1 MSILNGF
8 LRGAHDP
15 EITANIDQ
23 KIYSGVATFMK
34 NWVGTK
40 RGALSK
46 RAPFVFQKTLSG
58 DSVILGFN
66 YDDDE
71 KYLLRFFEDSSGV
84 SHCEK
89 YQYINESLVYKGQIG
104 LNESGSGAAFR
115 QPTYTSNTAPQDTI
129 SDNAVSGST
138 SSTTCY
144 ERFNT
149 YGNNNKAALWC
160 QQPQMPNGRKINYQ
174 LVIEF
179 DTPTNINTVRY
190 IYGSRRAF
198 YQTTSQDSSD
208 YWAVVKIEGSLDGG
222 SWTTL
227 KTINNPVPTGR
238 GSYYQNTGIEIISDT
253 YWKYYRFTP
262 SNLTGTNGT
271 PSGAMFGQIKMTG
284 WEQGTEGEFV
294 SPITF
299 DQAKTMNWFNGYRRA
314 WFVHPDFRP
323 YELQQSFLQP
333 TYAGLNFTDLGNPT
347 QVRVFQQRLVFA
359 AFKNAPRQINLS
371 ESANY
376 STFTLPGTTVLST
389 SAIQGQVDEMKNKVS
404 ALFNGRQ
411 MLYIQS
417 ADGLGSL
424 NSGADD
430 VPLTATM
437 IAARLRNETPLS
449 ATIQPIRQDEIVYC
463 VGADNKTVYAL
474 DYDYQYARI
483 PLAPLNEHC
492 ITYFD
497 AGIKQMLSMKG
508 KLPYLVFLLNDG
520 TLLFAVAYRSDTSF
534 SFHLF
539 PLEHADGNISSI
551 TVLRNNMTGYDTL
564 FAIVNHTNG
573 TTNLESLESYSDF
586 YSKEK
591 GNEYFKSHILL
602 DTKQHIKNDFYYT
615 GANFRYYG
623 IKDAATGRIRLDGY
637 YLSQYLP
644 SFSTKDEMQLM
655 FGSKIYTFK
664 NIRTTESPDP
674 SITFVWADA
683 SEEPPLTQTSG
694 GQAYA
699 RTSQIRFPRK
709 TITAPQYI
717 GLGAQVFDGDDFVK
731 TASEDAEAGT
741 ITLERAIYEG
751 DIGLPYVARAE
762 FENLIGAEAAQ
773 QKKVVESIAACITY
787 GTGLKVGT
795 ESVLEAVGFANYD
808 FKTWQDSI
816 LPDENLRTRPIKDK
830 SRKDKK
836 IVIECDYAFPANITF
851 ISYNIKATGV
861 S

>member
-1 MSILNGF
+1 MGNILNGF

-46 RAPFVFQKTLSG
+46 RAPFVLQRTLHA
-58 DSVILGFN
+58 DSVLFGFN
-66 YDDDE
+66 YDDNE
-71 KYLLRFFEDSSGV
+71 KYLLRFFEDSNGV

-89 YQYINESLVYKGQIG
+89 YQFINGGLIDKGQIG
-104 LNESGSGAAFR
+104 LNESGSGAAFS

-138 SSTTCY
+138 SSTTCF

-149 YGNNNKAALWC
+149 FTNSNKSAMWC
-160 QQPQMPNGRKINYQ
+160 VQPQMPNGRKIDYK

-179 DTPTNINTVRY
+179 DTPTNINSVRY
-190 IYGSRRAF
+190 LYGNKRAF
-198 YQTTSQDSSD
+198 YQSSSVVSDD
-208 YWAVVKIEGSLDGG
+208 YWAVLTIEGSMDGTA
-222 SWTTL
+222 WTTL
-227 KTINNPVPTGR
+227 GIVNNPVPTGR
-238 GSYYQNTGIEIISDT
+238 QSHHENTTTIITDT

-284 WEQGTEGEFV
+284 WVEGGVAEYT

-299 DQAKTMNWFNGYRRA
+299 EQAKTMNWFNGYRRA
-314 WFVHPDFRP
+314 WFVHQDFAP

-347 QVRVFQQRLVFA
+347 LVRVFQQRLVFA
-359 AFKNAPRQINLS
+359 AFTNAPRQVNLS

-376 STFTLPGTTVLST
+376 STFTLPSTTVLST

-430 VPLTATM
+430 VPLTAT
-437 IAARLRNETPLS
+437 IITARLRNETPLS

-551 TVLRNNMTGYDTL
+551 AVLQNNLDGYDSL
-564 FAIVNHTNG
+564 FAVVNHTNG
-573 TTNLESLESYSDF
+573 TTTLESLQSYSDF
-586 YSKEK
+586 YTKEK

-602 DTKQHIKNDFYYT
+602 DTKQQIVLPAQTDITFTYDGTQNDGRLHFTIDGTIPTLPNDEIKLIFN
-615 GANFRYYG
+615 
-623 IKDAATGRIRLDGY
+623 
-637 YLSQYLP
+637 SQEY
-644 SFSTKDEMQLM
+644 
-655 FGSKIYTFK
+655 ICK
-664 NIRTTESPDP
+664 NCRFDTTTNSMWAEVSAEPEQTESQGYIIPTTTLNTP
-674 SITFVWADA
+674 
-683 SEEPPLTQTSG
+683 E
-694 GQAYA
+694 
-699 RTSQIRFPRK
+699 
-709 TITAPQYI
+709 YI
-717 GLGAQVFDGDDFVK
+717 GLAAQVFDGDDFIEK
-731 TASEDAEAGT
+731 TSESADDGT
-741 ITLERAIYEG
+741 ITIARPIYSCYV
-751 DIGLPYVARAE
+751 GLPYVARAE
-762 FENLIGAEAAQ
+762 FENLTDAGLAQ
-773 QKKVVESIAACITY
+773 QNKVVENIAACITY

-795 ESVLEAVGFANYD
+795 ESVLESVGFANYD

-816 LPDENLRTRPIKDK
+816 LPDENLRNRPLSDTG
-830 SRKDKK
+830 RKDKK

-851 ISYNIKATGV
+851 ITYDIKATGV
-861 S
+861 F